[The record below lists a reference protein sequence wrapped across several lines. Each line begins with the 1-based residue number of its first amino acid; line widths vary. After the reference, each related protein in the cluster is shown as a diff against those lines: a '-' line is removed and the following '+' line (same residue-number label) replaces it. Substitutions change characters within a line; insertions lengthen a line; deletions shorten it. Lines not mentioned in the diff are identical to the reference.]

1 MDLENHDSRVGLET
15 DVKAAFSSSV
25 LSKFVFV
32 KSNVTRQWKRT
43 KIQPCLLVVGK
54 DIAFFLLGL
63 PMFQRE
69 RERSSIPSFSLT
81 TTQLTKMSE
90 GGVKTRGK
98 GCESLFDHPT
108 STSDGEYSSSKWQ
121 S

>member
-1 MDLENHDSRVGLET
+1 MDLENHDSLVGLET
-15 DVKAAFSSSV
+15 DVKDAFSSSV
-25 LSKFVFV
+25 LSGVFV

-43 KIQPCLLVVGK
+43 KTQPCLLVVGK
-54 DIAFFLLGL
+54 DIAFFWWVYQC
-63 PMFQRE
+63 FKERE
-69 RERSSIPSFSLT
+69 REVQFLAFLSPPHNWL
-81 TTQLTKMSE
+81 MSE